1 MNSIAMGAHYLL
13 NQMILKANSRPDK
26 QKGDPKVGGHSSA
39 STSALHILGA
49 LHLVVR
55 RGFDFIVNKPHA
67 SPTDHSY
74 HYLLNLL
81 LNKENNQPLSEK
93 EAEQSMGCLRD
104 FATKD
109 QPYVF
114 QSYHSHYDPDHHNFL
129 PSGTV
134 GIPPVVLGYLALAYN
149 YLRDQGYKTPSAHF
163 WALIGDSEFREGS
176 LFEAIPDFAE
186 RELGSLTWIIDY
198 NRQSLDGHRVPF
210 SPMGTDDKRIEQTF
224 LANGWDVLQVRHGEK
239 RLQLFKKQEGFLFKE
254 FLEKLSDWDLQMLLQ
269 FESSQ
274 IREFIL
280 TKSSSS
286 ALGSAV
292 STGVSPSRSREG
304 GNPAL
309 KKFIKNLS
317 DSELKE
323 AVHDLGGHDIKI
335 MAEALEESKRND
347 KKPCAVIAH
356 TIKGWGLK
364 MAVQGGNHSTL
375 PSAQELSELK
385 KKINFS
391 KSEKDFPKFDKKS
404 SEGKFLQARHEDLFE
419 EMKNQ
424 KEICNQNKKK
434 FEDIATNLPQELG
447 IPLKM
452 MSYPH
457 TQWMFGQWMSKLSR
471 IAESSTLKEQEKP
484 FQKVSKMLVSLSP
497 DVATSTNLSFSMDQ
511 KVYQTSH
518 LTSEDSKWIVEDKKT
533 PDVQPDTKPDHRF
546 LRFEI
551 AEASAI
557 SCLSAFGK
565 IKDILGVP
573 LVPFMTVYDF
583 FIKRALDQYF
593 YALYWK
599 SNFILAG
606 TPSGVTL
613 SPEGAQHGWKS
624 DFQIPGQV
632 TFEPYFCIEVD
643 WILTEALYR
652 HMTGE
657 NQDRTGVL
665 LRAVTRGVD
674 QKQFVHYLSQQA
686 RFKKSLGGQKLHP
699 KGFSVSSAVDESQVQ
714 SISETEMMSVIRED
728 VLKGAYRL
736 IDFKNYADYRVDE
749 NVVNIFAMGA
759 LGREASEASME
770 LLKKGIYA
778 NVIIVTSPDLLL
790 GGLAHG
796 NEYVHLKENLSSAP
810 IVSVHDG
817 EPGLLDNIGSILG
830 LPQESLAVRK
840 HSVCG
845 TPSDIYE
852 YHGLDPSSIIQASLK
867 VLDRASSLSSFRT

>member
-1 MNSIAMGAHYLL
+1 MKKSSKHNLDWELMNSIAMGAHYLL
-13 NQMILKANSRPDK
+13 NQMILTANLRPDK

-49 LHLVVR
+49 LHLAVR
-55 RGFDFIVNKPHA
+55 KGFDFIVNKPHA
-67 SPTDHSY
+67 SPADHSY

-81 LNKENNQPLSEK
+81 FNKEGEPLSEK
-93 EAEQSMGCLRD
+93 ESAQAMSGLRD
-104 FATKD
+104 FASKD

-149 YLRDQGYKTPSAHF
+149 YLRDQGYVVPCTHF

-210 SPMGTDDKRIEQTF
+210 SPMGTDDKRIEKTF

-239 RLQLFKKQEGFLFKE
+239 RLQLFKKPEGSVFKE
-254 FLEKLSDWDLQMLLQ
+254 FLEGLSDWDLQNLLQ
-269 FESSQ
+269 LEDSK
-274 IREFIL
+274 ICEFIL
-280 TKSSSS
+280 TKS
-286 ALGSAV
+286 
-292 STGVSPSRSREG
+292 
-304 GNPAL
+304 PAL
-309 KKFIKNLS
+309 KKFIKNLKS
-317 DSELKE
+317 SELKA
-323 AVHDLGGHDIKI
+323 AVHDLGGHDMKVIVQ
-335 MAEALEESKRND
+335 ALEESKQNE
-347 KKPCAVIAH
+347 KKPCAIIVH

-364 MAVQGGNHSTL
+364 MAGQGGNHSTL
-375 PSAQELSELK
+375 PSAQELLELK
-385 KKINFS
+385 KRLSFS
-391 KSEKDFPKFDKKS
+391 KVSKDFPQFDVSS
-404 SEGKFLQARHEDLFE
+404 SEGLFLKKRRQILLE
-419 EMKNQ
+419 EIQKQ
-424 KEICNQNKKK
+424 KEIYSKNKKK
-434 FEDIATNLPQELG
+434 FENIIDPLPQELG

-457 TQWMFGQWMSKLSR
+457 TQWMMGQWMSKISR
-471 IAESSTLKEQEKP
+471 IAESSALKEQEKP
-484 FQKVSKMLVSLSP
+484 FQKVSKMFVQLSP

-511 KVYQTSH
+511 KVYQASH
-518 LTSEDSKWIVEDKKT
+518 LLPEDLKWMAVDKKT
-533 PDVQPDTKPDHRF
+533 PNIQPDTKSNHRF

-557 SCLSAFGK
+557 SCLAAFGK
-565 IKDILGVP
+565 IKDLLGVP
-573 LVPFMTVYDF
+573 LFPFMTVYDF

-643 WILTEALYR
+643 WILTESLYR
-652 HMTGE
+652 FIKGE

-665 LRAVTRGVD
+665 LRAVTRGAD
-674 QKQFVHYLSQQA
+674 QKQFLHYLSQQA
-686 RFKKSLGGQKLHP
+686 RFKKSLGDKKLHP
-699 KGFSVSSAVDESQVQ
+699 KGFPLSSAVDESQIEPLPEEKILSAV
-714 SISETEMMSVIRED
+714 RKD
-728 VLKGAYRL
+728 VLAGAYHL
-736 IDFKNYADYRVDE
+736 IDFKNYADYREGD

-759 LGREASEASME
+759 LGREACEASTE
-770 LLKKGIYA
+770 LLKQGIYA

-790 GGLAHG
+790 GVLAHS
-796 NEYVHLKENLSSAP
+796 NQYAHLKKGLSVSVAP
-810 IVSVHDG
+810 VVSVHDG
-817 EPGLLDNIGSILG
+817 EPGLLDNIGSLLG
-830 LPQESLAVRK
+830 RPQECLAVRK

-845 TPSDIYE
+845 KPSEIYQ
-852 YHGLDPSSIIQASLK
+852 YHGLDLSSIMTASVK
-867 VLDRASSLSSFRT
+867 VLERSFSS

>member
-81 LNKENNQPLSEK
+81 LNKENDQPLSEK
-93 EAEQSMGCLRD
+93 EAEQAMGCLRD

-149 YLRDQGYKTPSAHF
+149 YLRDQGYETPSAHF

-239 RLQLFKKQEGFLFKE
+239 RLELFKKQEGSLFKE

-269 FESSQ
+269 FEDSKL
-274 IREFIL
+274 REFIL
-280 TKSSSS
+280 AKSPK
-286 ALGSAV
+286 L
-292 STGVSPSRSREG
+292 R
-304 GNPAL
+304 
-309 KKFIKNLS
+309 KFINSLS
-317 DSELKE
+317 DPELKE
-323 AVHDLGGHDIKI
+323 VIHDLGGHDIKI
-335 MAEALEESKRND
+335 MAEALEESKRD
-347 KKPCAVIAH
+347 DRKPCAVIAH

-385 KKINFS
+385 KKINFFE
-391 KSEKDFPKFDKKS
+391 SEKDFPKFDKKS
-404 SEGKFLQARHEDLFE
+404 SEGKFLQKRHEDFFKE
-419 EMKNQ
+419 IKNQ

-434 FEDIATNLPQELG
+434 FEGITKNLPQELG

-457 TQWMFGQWMSKLSR
+457 TQWMFGQWISKLSR
-471 IAESSTLKEQEKP
+471 IAESSALKEQEKP

-518 LTSEDSKWIVEDKKT
+518 LTSESAKWIVEDKKT

-551 AEASAI
+551 AEAAAI

-652 HMTGE
+652 HMRGE

-674 QKQFVHYLSQQA
+674 QKQFLHYLSQQA

-699 KGFSVSSAVDESQVQ
+699 KGFSISSAVDESQVKT
-714 SISETEMMSVIRED
+714 ISETEMMSVIRED
-728 VLKGAYRL
+728 VLKGAYHL
-736 IDFKNYADYRVDE
+736 INFKNYADYRVDE

-790 GGLAHG
+790 GGLAHD
-796 NEYVHLKENLSSAP
+796 NEYAHLKEGLSSAS

-817 EPGLLDNIGSILG
+817 EPGLLDNIGSVLAQ
-830 LPQESLAVRK
+830 PQESLAVRK

-845 TPSDIYE
+845 TPSDIYK
-852 YHGLDPSSIIQASLK
+852 YHGLDPSSIVQASMQ
-867 VLDRASSLSSFRT
+867 VLERSSSK

>member
-13 NQMILKANSRPDK
+13 NQMILTANSRPDK

-39 STSALHILGA
+39 STSALHVLGA

-81 LNKENNQPLSEK
+81 LNKEDGKPLSEK
-93 EAEQSMGCLRD
+93 EAERAMSGLRD

-114 QSYHSHYDPDHHNFL
+114 QSYHSNYDPDHHNFL

-149 YLRDQGYKTPSAHF
+149 YLRDQGYEAPPAHF

-239 RLQLFKKQEGFLFKE
+239 RLQLFKKPEGTLFKE
-254 FLEKLSDWDLQMLLQ
+254 FLEGLSDWNLQMLLQ
-269 FESSQ
+269 FEGSK

-280 TKSSSS
+280 ARSSLHTHHSPNTRPSS
-286 ALGSAV
+286 NICHFGESRN
-292 STGVSPSRSREG
+292 PS
-304 GNPAL
+304 AL

-317 DSELKE
+317 DSELKQ
-323 AVHDLGGHDIKI
+323 VIHDLGGHDMKV
-335 MAEALEESKRND
+335 MVEALEESKRDN

-375 PSAQELSELK
+375 PSAHELLELK
-385 KKINFS
+385 KKVVFS
-391 KSEKDFPKFDKKS
+391 KSEKDFPRFDPKS
-404 SEGKFLQARHEDLFE
+404 SEGKFLQKRHEDLFKE
-419 EMKNQ
+419 IQKQ
-424 KEICNQNKKK
+424 KEICGQNKKK
-434 FEDIATNLPQELG
+434 FEDIVNNLPQELG

-457 TQWMFGQWMSKLSR
+457 TQWMLGQWMSKMSR
-471 IAESSTLKEQEKP
+471 IASNSALKEQEKL
-484 FQKVSKMLVSLSP
+484 FQKISKMFVFLSP
-497 DVATSTNLSFSMDQ
+497 DVGTSTNLSFNMDD
-511 KVYQTSH
+511 KIYQTSH
-518 LTSEDSKWIVEDKKT
+518 FSSKDSKWIVEDKKT
-533 PDVQPDTKPDHRF
+533 PDLQPDTKSDHRF

-551 AEASAI
+551 AEAAAV
-557 SCLSAFGK
+557 SCMAAFGK
-565 IKDILGVP
+565 IKDILGIP
-573 LVPFMTVYDF
+573 LVPFMTIYDF

-643 WILTEALYR
+643 WILTEALYC
-652 HMTGE
+652 HMKGE
-657 NQDRTGVL
+657 NQGRTGVL
-665 LRAVTRGVD
+665 IRAVTRGVD
-674 QKQFVHYLSQQA
+674 QRQFLHYLSQQA
-686 RFKKSLGGQKLHP
+686 RFKKSLGDRKLHP
-699 KGFSVSSAVDESQVQ
+699 KGFPVSSAVDESQVEVF
-714 SISETEMMSVIRED
+714 SEMEIMSAVRAD
-728 VLKGAYRL
+728 VLKGAYHL
-736 IDFKNYADYRVDE
+736 IDFRNYADYRVEE

-759 LGREASEASME
+759 LGKETSEASME
-770 LLKKGIYA
+770 LLKKGVYA
-778 NVIIVTSPDLLL
+778 NVVIVTSPDLLL
-790 GGLAHG
+790 GVLGHSNQYA
-796 NEYVHLKENLSSAP
+796 HLKENLSLVP
-810 IVSVHDG
+810 VVSVHDG
-817 EPGLLDNIGSILG
+817 EPGILDNIGSILG
-830 LPQESLAVRK
+830 QPQESLAVRR
-840 HSVCG
+840 HSLCG
-845 TPSDIYE
+845 TPSDIYR
-852 YHGLDPSSIIQASLK
+852 YHGLDTASIVKAVLK
-867 VLDRASSLSSFRT
+867 VLERSS

>member
-1 MNSIAMGAHYLL
+1 MKKISHNLDWNLMNSMAMGAHYLL
-13 NQMILKANSRPDK
+13 NQMILKANSRSDK

-74 HYLLNLL
+74 HYLLNLF
-81 LNKENNQPLSEK
+81 LNKESGKPLPENESEH
-93 EAEQSMGCLRD
+93 AMSGLRD
-104 FATKD
+104 FATKNR
-109 QPYVF
+109 PYVF

-149 YLRDQGYKTPSAHF
+149 YLRDQGYEAPPAHF

-239 RLQLFKKQEGFLFKE
+239 RLQLFKKPDGSLFKD
-254 FLEKLSDWDLQMLLQ
+254 FLEELSDWDLQNLLQ
-269 FESSQ
+269 LESSK

-280 TKSSSS
+280 VK
-286 ALGSAV
+286 
-292 STGVSPSRSREG
+292 SPS
-304 GNPAL
+304 L

-317 DSELKE
+317 DSELVE
-323 AVHDLGGHDIKI
+323 SIHDLGGHDMKVLV
-335 MAEALEESKRND
+335 EALEESKIND
-347 KKPCAVIAH
+347 KKPCAIIAH
-356 TIKGWGLK
+356 TIKGWGLE

-375 PSAQELSELK
+375 PSDRELVELK
-385 KKINFS
+385 KKANFS
-391 KSEKDFPKFDKKS
+391 KSEKDFPKFDSKS
-404 SEGKFLQARHEDLFE
+404 SEGKFLQKRHEDLFQE
-419 EMKNQ
+419 IEKQ
-424 KEICNQNKKK
+424 KDICNQNKKK
-434 FEDIATNLPQELG
+434 FKDIVNNLPQELG

-457 TQWMFGQWMSKLSR
+457 TQWMLGQWMSKVSR
-471 IAESSTLKEQEKP
+471 IASDSALKEQEKP
-484 FQKVSKMLVSLSP
+484 FQQVSKMFVSLSP
-497 DVATSTNLSFSMDQ
+497 DVGTSTNLSFSMDQ
-511 KVYQTSH
+511 KVYQPSH
-518 LTSEDSKWIVEDKKT
+518 LALEDSKWIVEDKRS
-533 PDVQPDTKPDHRF
+533 PNVQPDTKPDHRF

-557 SCLSAFGK
+557 SCLAAFGK

-573 LVPFMTVYDF
+573 LIPFMTVYDF

-606 TPSGVTL
+606 TPAGVTL

-632 TFEPYFCIEVD
+632 IFEPYFCAEVD

-652 HMTGE
+652 HMKGE
-657 NQDRTGVL
+657 NQDRTSVL
-665 LRAVTRGVD
+665 LRAVTRGAD
-674 QKQFVHYLSQQA
+674 QKQFLHYLSQQT
-686 RFKKSLGGQKLHP
+686 RFKKSLGNQKLHP
-699 KGFSVSSAVDESQVQ
+699 KGFPVSSAVDESQME
-714 SISETEMMSVIRED
+714 SLSEAEIMSVVRED
-728 VLKGAYRL
+728 VLQGAYHL
-736 IDFKNYADYRVDE
+736 IDFKNYADYWVGE

-790 GGLAHG
+790 GVLGHN
-796 NEYVHLKENLSSAP
+796 NEYAYLKEGLGLDVSVP
-810 IVSVHDG
+810 VVSVHDG
-817 EPGLLDNIGSILG
+817 EPGILDNIGSILG
-830 LPQESLAVRK
+830 QPQESLAVRR

-845 TPSDIYE
+845 KPSDIYQ
-852 YHGLDPSSIIQASLK
+852 YHELDPASIVTAVQK
-867 VLDRASSLSSFRT
+867 VLERFSS